1 MTERAFRLSMQTE
14 AHSPS
19 IFEYLDYRRYLADWF
34 AAKRIGDPRF
44 SIRAFTLKAGLP
56 ISNSSFFSK
65 VIAGNRNL
73 TLDLRFRL
81 AKALK
86 LPPAEGR
93 YFDLLVQYNQS
104 RDLDGKRHF
113 YAEMARYR
121 RSKAR
126 IIDKEGYEYY
136 SAWHHSMVRAY
147 FGLDQKQ
154 ANPSAIGARIFPPLR
169 AGDVEES
176 IDLLLRLGLI
186 VRTANGFAPR
196 DRHIATAR
204 ENKDFVGKVR
214 IPAMMDLAR
223 DVLSHVPSSDREYGT
238 MTMYISRK
246 GYQGIQERLAAF
258 RQEIKALVDQDS
270 GEDRVYTFNFQFFPN
285 SQLPEWGAVRRKGKG

>member
-1 MTERAFRLSMQTE
+1 MPTTPAL
-14 AHSPS
+14 PS
-19 IFEYLDYRRYLADWF
+19 VFDYLDYRRYLADWI
-34 AAKRIGDPRF
+34 AAMRIGDPRF

-65 VIAGNRNL
+65 VIAGSRNL
-73 TLDLRFRL
+73 TLDLRFRMT
-81 AKALK
+81 KALK
-86 LPPAEGR
+86 LSSAEAR

-104 RDLDGKRHF
+104 RDMDGKRHF
-113 YAEMARYR
+113 YSEMARFR

-136 SAWHHSMVRAY
+136 SAWRHSMVRAY

-154 ANPSAIGARIFPPLR
+154 ANPAAIGARIFPPLD
-169 AGDVEES
+169 AEEVEAS

-186 VRTANGFAPR
+186 VRTANGFALR

-223 DVLSHVPSSDREYGT
+223 DVFNHVPPSDREYGT
-238 MTMYISRK
+238 LTMYISRK

-270 GEDRVYTFNFQFFPN
+270 DEDRVYTFNFQLFPN
-285 SQLPEWGAVRRKGKG
+285 TQLPEWTTVRRKAKG

>member
-1 MTERAFRLSMQTE
+1 MANSSSL
-14 AHSPS
+14 PS
-19 IFEYLDYRRYLADWF
+19 VFDYLDYRRYLADWI
-34 AAKRIGDPRF
+34 AAMRISYPKF

-73 TLDLRFRL
+73 TLDLRFRMT
-81 AKALK
+81 KALK
-86 LPPAEGR
+86 LSPPESR

-104 RDLDGKRHF
+104 RDMDGKRHF
-113 YAEMARYR
+113 YSEMARYR

-136 SAWHHSMVRAY
+136 SAWRHSMVRAY
-147 FGLDQKQ
+147 FGMDQRQ
-154 ANPSAIGARIFPPLR
+154 ANPAAIGEHIFPPLD
-169 AGDVEES
+169 AKEVEAS

-186 VRTANGFAPR
+186 VRTANGFALR

-223 DVLSHVPSSDREYGT
+223 DVFNHVPPSDREYGT
-238 MTMYISRK
+238 LTMYISSK
-246 GYQGIQERLAAF
+246 GYQGILERLAAF
-258 RQEIKALVDQDS
+258 RQELKALVDQDS
-270 GEDRVYTFNFQFFPN
+270 DEDRVYTFNFQFFPN
-285 SQLPEWGAVRRKGKG
+285 TQLPEWTTIRRRTKG